1 MCGVTMGSTCVFRV
15 AHWCR
20 GRAGGGGGAE
30 DEPDGD
36 ADRSQRYVRER
47 QWRNDEVAN
56 TDMAMVHAGNEIGAD
71 GARAVAETLKVNQ
84 IVAQI
89 VLSSKCNDL
98 NENDAS
104 EFSDV
109 VMACVGGEIGNEGAR
124 AVAEALK
131 MNQTVIQIVLRST
144 CRCGSDERTLE

>member
-1 MCGVTMGSTCVFRV
+1 M
-15 AHWCR
+15 
-20 GRAGGGGGAE
+20 
-30 DEPDGD
+30 
-36 ADRSQRYVRER
+36 RER

-56 TDMAMVHAGNEIGAD
+56 TDMAMVYAGNEIGAD
-71 GARAVAETLKVNQ
+71 GAREVAKTLKTNQ
-84 IVAQI
+84 TVAQI

-109 VMACVGGEIGNEGAR
+109 VMACAGGEIGNEGAR

-131 MNQTVIQIVLRST
+131 VNQTVMQIDLGRSGGRRVGEGWFLLCNLRW
-144 CRCGSDERTLE
+144 RA